1 MFRWKM
7 DIGSGYELVYPI
19 YGKDVSIDRDMES
32 GEWFYRQVL
41 NGTLTFT
48 KDDWYK
54 VYSAPLDTDFNLIL
68 DKQNDLGW
76 STYWSGI
83 FYKTDCEFDDKQ
95 RILKFKPETN
105 DRYKKLLA
113 GKDNEI
119 DIIKLGPKAQSL
131 TYLKRTIFQVY
142 VFGST
147 FVTNIIGKNSYDISI
162 SPPTQSELTSWSFS
176 EGKKYYRIIGDLDIC
191 QYYDKTTGLSEDGDF
206 KIVQIGRPTGNGN
219 YPYDNTLF
227 YDPENR
233 LSNFIFVLQDGST
246 IDNNLDFY
254 SVWSFGGRQYKF
266 VGRDGNKAYFKAVGT
281 LLPLT
286 PTTGSLTHVS
296 GGVTTDSQTFTYCF
310 DTGTVQS
317 YDGVIPLPWRYVIQK
332 TSDSSYYYLGEMN
345 GKIESLLL
353 DTISKDNFNTN
364 KFRSRDADEEDANY
378 VKMFSQIFYSRT
390 LTDRVTPT
398 EISENDFS
406 RNSGYKYVGLSLITD
421 YFIDD
426 SHSVTENIYGKF
438 GEDALFWAGQYFDD
452 KISTIQTIPVSKKD
466 WIECSFW
473 ADVNIYYDGQERNLN
488 TSVTL
493 KDGYKL
499 GDFIKKLVQEIDP
512 TILHEHTSEYSNLLY
527 GGSTEYFI
535 TPKSNIIAGN
545 YDSADSKELIK
556 WSDLRNNLKAIFNA
570 DYYIN
575 DENKL
580 IIEHVSFFRNGLSL
594 SGRRV
599 GFDLTTLKCLE
610 TNRSWSFGANKYKFE
625 KEKIPQRLTFSFMD
639 KTSVIFDGN
648 PIIVNNKFVA
658 DGVIEDY
665 TASIITTDVDFIQSA
680 PQDVNKDGFCLLAAS
695 GGVVQI
701 ATINLGTNKVYEI
714 QNGQLAFTNLHE
726 KLWLDDM
733 PASSIT
739 INQTTRT
746 AKSVKRTKVQ
756 DIEFPLSSDI
766 DINGLI
772 KTDLGFGKIKS
783 HKFNI
788 STLSNKLIVNHDI
801 E

>member
-48 KDDWYK
+48 REDWYK
-54 VYSAPLDTDFNLIL
+54 VNQASLDTDFNLIL
-68 DKQNDLGW
+68 EKQNDLGW

-131 TYLKRTIFQVY
+131 TYLKRTVFQVY

-147 FVTNIIGKNSYDISI
+147 FVTNVIGKNSYDISI
-162 SPPTQSELTSWSFS
+162 SPPTDQELLSWGF
-176 EGKKYYRIIGDLDIC
+176 GQGRKYYKIVGDLDIC
-191 QYYDKTTGLSEDGDF
+191 QYYNKDTGISEDGQF
-206 KIVQIGRPTGNGN
+206 KIVQLGHSPNRPAAGDTV
-219 YPYDNTLF
+219 F
-227 YDPENR
+227 YDP
-233 LSNFIFVLQDGST
+233 SNKPAEHIFVLDDASPNRL
-246 IDNNLDFY
+246 DNNLDFL
-254 SVWSFGGRQYKF
+254 SIWRSGSRTFEFIGKIDDVCFFKFAGGGGSF
-266 VGRDGNKAYFKAVGT
+266 DGYDYAPIT
-281 LLPLT
+281 
-286 PTTGSLTHVS
+286 LTHESGAVNTGNVMSRVS
-296 GGVTTDSQTFTYCF
+296 VSLKNNTYGNLGR
-310 DTGTVQS
+310 TP
-317 YDGVIPLPWRYVIQK
+317 YRYVIQK
-332 TSDSSYYYLGEMN
+332 TSDNSYYYLAQMN
-345 GKIESLLL
+345 GQIQGIGL
-353 DTISKDNFNTN
+353 NN
-364 KFRSRDADEEDANY
+364 KFRSRDTDEDDATY
-378 VKMFSQIFYSRT
+378 ARCFSPIFYGRALSDLSGT
-390 LTDRVTPT
+390 VLLD
-398 EISENDFS
+398 NDFS
-406 RNSGYKYVGLSLITD
+406 RGSGYKYSNPFDMIAYYV
-421 YFIDD
+421 DD
-426 SHSVTENIYGKF
+426 SHTTDENIYGKF
-438 GEDALFWAGQYFDD
+438 PESSLFWANQYFDD
-452 KISTIQTIPVSKKD
+452 YIVSGRQTIPLSKKD
-466 WIECSFW
+466 WAECSYWGVIPTPEPNF
-473 ADVNIYYDGQERNLN
+473 DKTIV
-488 TSVTL
+488 L
-493 KDGYKL
+493 KDAYKL

-512 TILHEHTSEYSNLLY
+512 TILHEHSPEYSNLLY

-726 KLWLDDM
+726 KLWLDNM

-756 DIEFPLSSDI
+756 DIEFPTSSDI

>member
-1 MFRWKM
+1 M

-48 KDDWYK
+48 KDDWFK
-54 VYSAPLDTDFNLIL
+54 VYSASLDTDFNLIL
-68 DKQNDLGW
+68 EKQNDLGW

-131 TYLKRTIFQVY
+131 TYTKRTVFQIY
-142 VFGST
+142 YFGSSYI
-147 FVTNIIGKNSYDISI
+147 TNIVGKNSYDISI
-162 SPPTQSELTSWSFS
+162 SPPTYDELISWGFDT
-176 EGKKYYRIIGDLDIC
+176 GRAINRIVGNLDVC
-191 QYYDKTTGLSEDGDF
+191 QYYNPTPGVSPVSPSYSNISDDGEFEIKFQGMYYYFRMPEGTLNQNADF
-206 KIVQIGRPTGNGN
+206 KSI
-219 YPYDNTLF
+219 
-227 YDPENR
+227 
-233 LSNFIFVLQDGST
+233 
-246 IDNNLDFY
+246 
-254 SVWSFGGRQYKF
+254 WSFGGKQYTFWAKE
-266 VGRDGNKAYFKAVGT
+266 GDMHYFTINEPIQGEFK
-281 LLPLT
+281 LT
-286 PTTGSLTHVS
+286 PQTGNLTHVS
-296 GGVTTDSQTFTYCF
+296 GAVNTASQPFTFCADIFTVNPNIP
-310 DTGTVQS
+310 TGTP
-317 YDGVIPLPWRYVIQK
+317 II
-332 TSDSSYYYLGEMN
+332 TF
-345 GKIESLLL
+345 
-353 DTISKDNFNTN
+353 ISKTDDDSVYYIGEAN
-364 KFRSRDADEEDANY
+364 KGLGGLIGSSFRSRDLDEEDATY
-378 VKMFSQIFYSRT
+378 VRYFGGTFFGRALSDLSG
-390 LTDRVTPT
+390 T
-398 EISENDFS
+398 ELLDNDFS
-406 RNSGYKYVGLSLITD
+406 RNSGYKYSNPFSMISYYCEDAHTTD
-421 YFIDD
+421 
-426 SHSVTENIYGKF
+426 VNIYGKF
-438 GEDALFWAGQYFDD
+438 TENAYFFSGQYFDD
-452 KISTIQTIPVSKKD
+452 YIVSGRQTIPLSKKD
-466 WIECSFW
+466 WAECSYWGVIPTPEPNF
-473 ADVNIYYDGQERNLN
+473 DKTII
-488 TSVTL
+488 L
-493 KDGYKL
+493 KDAYKL

-726 KLWLDDM
+726 KLWLDNM